1 MPRIE
6 FLQRAATEQFF
17 ARPDRPESDLWPTQA
32 VEVECVNAF
41 RRRDAAHASQVFL
54 EQFADLGTGQV
65 VAPDVHRAQGSSEAA
80 YAAAAI
86 MSSTFSGAT
95 TGIIGALVAV
105 DRAPV
110 LKASNCRT
118 M

>member
-6 FLQRAATEQFF
+6 FLQRAATEQFV
-17 ARPDRPESDLWPTQA
+17 ARPGRPECDLGASQS
-32 VEVECVNAF
+32 VEVEGMDAF
-41 RRRDAAHASQVFL
+41 RWRDAAHAPQVLL

-65 VAPDVHRAQGSSEAA
+65 VAPDVHRDQGSSEAA

-86 MSSTFSGAT
+86 MSSTFISAT
-95 TGIIGALVAV
+95 TGIIGAPAAAER
-105 DRAPV
+105 DRV